1 MSNRSIN
8 LTPPLYDYLLAQSL
22 REPALL
28 AELRRETALRSDANM
43 QISPEQG
50 QFLAWLIASLGV
62 RHALEVGVYTGYS
75 SLAVALALPEDGS
88 LLAIDSDA
96 DVTAIAQRYW
106 QQAGVAA
113 RVALRLGDGV
123 AELDKLLAEDRA
135 GQFDFAFVDAAKT
148 QYIDYYERLVTLLRP
163 GGVIAV
169 DNVLWDGKV
178 ADTAVDDEDTRA
190 IRDFNRHVH
199 NDARVDLTMLPLAD
213 GLTLLRRR

>member
-1 MSNRSIN
+1 MSNRTLN
-8 LTPPLYDYLLAQSL
+8 LTPPLYDYILAQSL

-28 AELRRETALRSDANM
+28 ADLRRETALRSDANM

-50 QFLAWLIASLGV
+50 QFLAWLIVSLGV

-75 SLAVALALPEDGS
+75 SLAVALALPPDGS
-88 LLAIDSDA
+88 LLAIDNDA
-96 DVTAIAQRYW
+96 DVTSVARGYW

-113 RVALRLGDGV
+113 RVELRLGDGV
-123 AELDKLLAEDRA
+123 AELDKLLGAGRA

-148 QYIDYYERLVTLLRP
+148 QYIDYYERLLTLLRP

-190 IRDFNRHVH
+190 IRAFNRHVH
-199 NDARVDLTMLPLAD
+199 NDTRVDLTMLPLAD